1 MSIPLSTAGDSVL
14 HVSGNSTVQE
24 LTVRQAATLYNDLTV
39 AGKSTLNNGA
49 SISQGLTVDN
59 IHASANIDTTGN
71 MFSNTTYGT
80 YSNSANSNLVVNK
93 KILDQVVKNLTGSSP
108 ATLQSIINLVEAFN
122 TADESVLNAVLH
134 LLTFQAPIFTA

>member
-1 MSIPLSTAGDSVL
+1 MSIPLYDADSVL
-14 HVSGNSTVQE
+14 DVSGNSTVQE
-24 LTVRQAATLYNDLTV
+24 LTV
-39 AGKSTLNNGA
+39 AGKSTLNSGV
-49 SISQGLTVDN
+49 SISQGLTVDT
-59 IHASANIDTTGN
+59 IRASADIDTTGN
-71 MFSNTTYGT
+71 MFSNTSYST

-134 LLTFQAPIFTA
+134 LLTFQAPIFTV